1 MFVDPNRQN
10 VWDKVRHR
18 DFRAF
23 APWLTRE
30 IIAQAAT
37 RAGVA
42 LGGGPLCLFV
52 LVWLAIACALHPT
65 KSFAAVLGLALKL
78 MGNDPTWD
86 PNAFLGTDRSTPT
99 AATKATARGK
109 DNAKDRADAQ
119 RGARSNPGPTPPRS
133 KHDPHGSG
141 DPFRLS
147 AAAFTQAR
155 AAMPWA
161 FWVALVLILADRFED
176 QHADLIRFKHFRLLA
191 LDGTCLKLD
200 RWADLVARAGTSE
213 NGKGLPTPQARLV
226 LLQLPLVRLPVR
238 FELFPYSV
246 GERTVATAVLE
257 ALRRDDLVLIDRG
270 FWSFGLFCQI
280 GRSQADFAIRQMSG
294 VVFKAL
300 KSLGTQDRLV
310 RWTPSDRQWKDEGL
324 PDSLRLRV
332 IAYQIK
338 GFRPSAVVTSV
349 LDPTVISRDEFV
361 RLATVDQAGRTLD
374 AGLYHRRWEIETTA
388 VGVEGHARD
397 GWGLPEPDDRRDRLR
412 GGGPPAVVFPG
423 PAADRGGGVGRGG
436 AAASAELQ
444 GSVGGC
450 EGHAGIV
457 AEGRRAAGS
466 AGPLAPVVGSDRQPC
481 DPVPS
486 RPSLPATERHEGQ
499 GQGEGEEAITEQTRG
514 RGRRP
519 AQPEEQG
526 SGQART
532 TKTAACYE

>member
-1 MFVDPNRQN
+1 MFVDPTRLA
-10 VWDKVRHR
+10 VWDQIRHR

-30 IIAQAAT
+30 VIEKAAT

-78 MGNDPTWD
+78 MRNDPDWN
-86 PNAFLGTDRSTPT
+86 PNAFLGADQSTPT
-99 AATKATARGK
+99 AATKAK
-109 DNAKDRADAQ
+109 DKTPAKDKVRA
-119 RGARSNPGPTPPRS
+119 RNGHGPAPPRS
-133 KHDPHGSG
+133 KHDPRGTG
-141 DPFRLS
+141 DPFQLS

-161 FWVALVLILADRFED
+161 FWVALVLILAARFED

-191 LDGTCLKLD
+191 LDGTCLELD
-200 RWADLVARAGTSE
+200 HWGDLVARAGTSE

-257 ALRRDDLVLIDRG
+257 TLRRDDLVLIDRG
-270 FWSFGLFCQI
+270 FWSYGLFCQVR
-280 GRSQADFAIRQMSG
+280 RSQAHFAIRQMSG
-294 VVFKAL
+294 VVFKTL
-300 KSLGTQDRLV
+300 KSLGPQDRLV

-324 PDSLRLRV
+324 PAALRLRV
-332 IAYQIK
+332 ITYQIK

-374 AGLYHRRWEIETTA
+374 AGLYHRRWEIETMLSEIKVTQGMDGA
-388 VGVEGHARD
+388 FRSRTTEGIAFEVAGHLLLHFLVRRQIVE
-397 GWGLPEPDDRRDRLR
+397 
-412 GGGPPAVVFPG
+412 
-423 PAADRGGGVGRGG
+423 AA
-436 AAASAELQ
+436 L
-444 GSVGGC
+444 
-450 EGHAGIV
+450 
-457 AEGRRAAGS
+457 AAGVP
-466 AGPLAPVVGSDRQPC
+466 PLRISYKGALEDVQDMGESLLRANEEPARRVLLPRLLDQIGSH
-481 DPVPS
+481 VIPS
-486 RPSLPATERHEGQ
+486 RPGRHYPRPHDTQVKNKGKGKKELPSKLGM
-499 GQGEGEEAITEQTRG
+499 GEEARTSRRSKERG
-514 RGRRP
+514 KV
-519 AQPEEQG
+519 
-526 SGQART
+526 RT
-532 TKTAACYE
+532 ATASSCYG